1 VSMRILQAHNRH
13 ATRGGADHVMDTD
26 QRLLVA
32 AGHTVERFIV
42 PSAEE
47 SSRSAA
53 SMGLAAVVN
62 RTAARDLGRQIETF
76 RPDVLH
82 VHTPFPV
89 MSPAVFWTAHRHGVP
104 TVATLH
110 SFRYSC
116 IAATLRR
123 DGGLC
128 EDCVGT
134 RLKTSG
140 IRHRCYHDSV
150 AASAAL
156 TASLV
161 LHRTAG
167 TFRHRIDRFLPL
179 THFAGQVLVRDGV
192 PADHITVKPNCVS
205 DPGPVRDYD
214 RRDDVVLFAGRL
226 VEEKGVRTLL
236 QAWQQARTGSTRLLV
251 AGDGPM
257 RDQVESAAAA
267 DPSIVLLG
275 WTDQARLVEL
285 QRDARCTVV
294 PSEWYEA
301 GPPLVLL
308 QALGAGTP
316 VVASDLDN
324 ISSTLAEA
332 TAGLTFATGDA
343 GALASRLENLLDD
356 DDLARGCSR
365 AGRALYERDH
375 TEAAALHTLE
385 GVYAEVVDRS
395 PGRTRGSR
403 GRTRVKD
410 REHREGMSR
419 R

>member
-1 VSMRILQAHNRH
+1 MRVLQAHNRH

-26 QRLLVA
+26 ERLLTA

-47 SSRSAA
+47 SSGSALSA
-53 SMGLAAVVN
+53 LSMGLAAVAN
-62 RTAARDLGRQIETF
+62 RHATRELARHITRF

-82 VHTPFPV
+82 VHTPFPL
-89 MSPAVFWTAHRHGVP
+89 MSPAVFWTARRHGVP

-123 DGGLC
+123 DGGIC

-134 RLKTSG
+134 RLKTAG

-150 AASAAL
+150 AASTAL

-179 THFAGQVLVRDGV
+179 TAFAGDVLVRDGV
-192 PADHITVKPNCVS
+192 PAEHITVKPNCVS
-205 DPGPVRDYD
+205 DPGPVREYAG
-214 RRDDVVLFAGRL
+214 RDDVVLFAGRL
-226 VEEKGVRTLL
+226 VEEKGVDTLL
-236 QAWQQARTGSTRLLV
+236 RAWARADTAGTRLVV

-257 RDQVESAAAA
+257 SAQVQDAAGA
-267 DPSIVLLG
+267 DNSIEFLG
-275 WTDQARLVEL
+275 WTDQQRLTEL
-285 QRDARCTVV
+285 QLRARVTVV
-294 PSEWYEA
+294 PSQWYEA

-316 VVASDLDN
+316 VLASDLDN
-324 ISSTLAEA
+324 ISASVREEG
-332 TAGLTFATGDA
+332 AGLTFATGDA
-343 GALASRLENLLDD
+343 
-356 DDLARGCSR
+356 DDLAARLGTLLRDASQAQACSD
-365 AGRALYERDH
+365 AARALYERDH
-375 TEAAALHTLE
+375 TEQASLRALE
-385 GVYAEVVDRS
+385 QVYADVSAHTSASNR
-395 PGRTRGSR
+395 RTAKRG
-403 GRTRVKD
+403 TPA
-410 REHREGMSR
+410 
-419 R
+419 

>member
-1 VSMRILQAHNRH
+1 MRVLQAHNRH

-26 QRLLVA
+26 ERLLTA

-47 SSRSAA
+47 SSGSAL
-53 SMGLAAVVN
+53 SMGLAAVAN
-62 RTAARDLGRQIETF
+62 RHATRELAQHITRF

-82 VHTPFPV
+82 VHTPFPL
-89 MSPAVFWTAHRHGVP
+89 MSPAVFWTARRHGVP

-123 DGGLC
+123 DGGIC

-134 RLKTSG
+134 RLKTAG

-150 AASAAL
+150 AASTAL

-179 THFAGQVLVRDGV
+179 TAFAGDVLVRDGV
-192 PADHITVKPNCVS
+192 PAEHITVKPNCVS
-205 DPGPVRDYD
+205 DPGPVSEYAA
-214 RRDDVVLFAGRL
+214 RDDVVLFAGRL
-226 VEEKGVRTLL
+226 VEEKGVDTLL
-236 QAWQQARTGSTRLLV
+236 RAWVRADTAGSRLVV

-257 RDQVESAAAA
+257 SAQVQDAAQA
-267 DPSIVLLG
+267 DTSIEFLG
-275 WTDQARLVEL
+275 WTDQQRLTEL
-285 QRDARCTVV
+285 QRRARVTVV
-294 PSEWYEA
+294 PSQWYEA

-316 VVASDLDN
+316 VLASDLDN
-324 ISSTLAEA
+324 ISASVREEG
-332 TAGLTFATGDA
+332 AGLTFATGDA
-343 GALASRLENLLDD
+343 
-356 DDLARGCSR
+356 DDLAARLGTLLRDPSQAQACSD
-365 AGRALYERDH
+365 AARALYERDH
-375 TEAAALHTLE
+375 TEQASLRALE
-385 GVYAEVVDRS
+385 QVYADVSARMS
-395 PGRTRGSR
+395 ASNRRTAKRG
-403 GRTRVKD
+403 TPA
-410 REHREGMSR
+410 
-419 R
+419 